1 MGKKLIIVESPS
13 KAKHIQPMLGS
24 GYQVMASVGHVVD
37 LPKKKMGVSAPKY
50 NPEYDIVKPD
60 VVKRIRAA
68 AKEADEVILATDP
81 DREGEAIAWH
91 LQTLLK
97 IKDAKRI
104 TYGEVTK
111 KAILEALAKP
121 RKINMKLVRAQEAR
135 RVLDRLTGYRVSPVL
150 SDMAGMKLSAG
161 RVQTPG
167 VVLVVQREREIR
179 NFVSTTHYGVLARF
193 AQAGKE
199 WSAAWDFKP
208 LFKNKEEKYWVDR
221 SYAESV
227 AAKATDFTVS
237 AVERKKRDRK
247 AYAGFTTSTLQQA
260 ASSAL
265 KFKPKKTMDV
275 AQQLFEGAGNSGHGL
290 ITYHRTD
297 SPNMSDEAIAE
308 LWGHLRGEGMG
319 DYIPAVKNVW
329 KAKAGSQE
337 AHECIR
343 PTHFDVRHPDGL
355 NADQA
360 KLYDLIWK
368 RAVASQMKPQVL
380 DDTLIELLTN
390 EINGIPQRFTARGS
404 VELFDGWTRV
414 YSGKDDF
421 SAKEKDQEDDAQ
433 DLPVLKNGQHLRP
446 EKVELQKKNTQ
457 PPSRYT
463 EAALVKKLEDEGI
476 GRPSTYAAIM
486 ETLHYRQYVTD
497 EKGKLVPTQ
506 TAFVV
511 VDALSGRF
519 RFADLGYTRAI
530 EAELDNIIEGKAEYL
545 TVVAGVD
552 HQLDDE
558 LAALRGDSSLVGEQ
572 HPCSR
577 EGCTGILRRR
587 TGKKGAFWGCSN
599 YPNCDE
605 TRPDEDGKP
614 GEKKEF
620 AASGFVC
627 PECGKSLRRLQAT
640 KGSNKGKSFWGC
652 TGFSDGCRFTAEDA
666 KGSPVL
672 EAVAV

>member
-1 MGKKLIIVESPS
+1 MGKILIIVESPS
-13 KAKHIQPMLGS
+13 KAKHIQPMLGP
-24 GYQVMASVGHVVD
+24 GYVVMASVGHVVD

-60 VVKRIRAA
+60 VVAKLRKAY
-68 AKEADEVILATDP
+68 KEADEVILATDP
-81 DREGEAIAWH
+81 DREGEAIAFH
-91 LQTLLK
+91 LQSLLK
-97 IKDAKRI
+97 AKDAKRI

-121 RKINMKLVRAQEAR
+121 RKVNMKLVRAQEAR

-179 NFVSTTHYGVLARF
+179 DFVSTTHYGVLAKF

-199 WSAAWDFKP
+199 WAATWDFKS
-208 LFKNKEEKYWVDR
+208 LLKNKKEKYWLDR
-221 SYAESV
+221 SYAETV
-227 AAKATDFTVS
+227 AAMASDFTVS
-237 AVERKKRDRK
+237 GVEKKKRERK

-265 KFKPKKTMDV
+265 KFKPKKTMDI
-275 AQQLFEGAGNSGHGL
+275 AQQLFEGAGSSGHGL

-297 SPNMSDEAIAE
+297 SPNMSDDAIAE
-308 LWGHLRGEGMG
+308 LWGYLRAEGMG
-319 DYIPAVKNVW
+319 DYVLAAKNVW
-329 KAKAGSQE
+329 EAKAGSQE

-343 PTHFDVRHPDGL
+343 PTHFNVRSPEGL
-355 NADQA
+355 NNDQA

-368 RAVASQMKPQVL
+368 RAMASQMKPQIL
-380 DDTLIELLTN
+380 DDTLIELLTR
-390 EINGIPQRFTARGS
+390 EINGVPQRFTARGS

-414 YSGKDDF
+414 YSGKE
-421 SAKEKDQEDDAQ
+421 EKDQDVEAQ

-446 EKVELQKKNTQ
+446 ESVVLQKKNTQ

-486 ETLHYRQYVTD
+486 ETLHYRQYVVD
-497 EKGKLVPTQ
+497 EKGKLAPTQ

-530 EAELDNIIEGKAEYL
+530 EADLDSIIDGKAEYL
-545 TVVAGVD
+545 TVVSGVD
-552 HQLDDE
+552 RQLDDE
-558 LAALRGDSSLVGEQ
+558 LAALRGDSSLGGAQ
-572 HPCSR
+572 HPCTR
-577 EGCTGILRRR
+577 EECTGMLRRR
-587 TGKKGAFWGCSN
+587 TGKKGAFWGCTN

-605 TRPDEDGKP
+605 TRPDQDGKP
-614 GEKKEF
+614 GEKKAF
-620 AASGFVC
+620 ADSGFVC
-627 PECGKSLRRLQAT
+627 PDCGKSLRQLKAT
-640 KGSNKGKSFWGC
+640 KGKNEGKFFWGC
-652 TGFSDGCRFTAEDA
+652 SGFSDGCRFTAEDA

-672 EAVAV
+672 HDVAV